1 MKMTFEQL
9 LFPMNSDD
17 FFENYNNRKPM
28 LLRGPADKFS
38 QVLSWTDIHRLLN
51 MDRIWTHHTLG
62 LHLNGEGIPPQEYCK
77 LVTRDGG
84 GLISRPQARL
94 VRRFVQQGA
103 SVILNDIDTLT
114 PGMAAISQALQGG
127 GLGEPWA
134 NAYISWKEH
143 RAFNVHADTHDV
155 WVVQI
160 EGRKTWN
167 IWQGRS
173 PWPTEEGGQRIP
185 ARSEDPD
192 KGELLHEWT
201 LNPGDLLYLPWGW
214 FHDALAATEA
224 SVHITYG
231 VRPLNGLDLAKQL
244 MDRMMNDPDFRQP
257 MPLQDGTEAA
267 RAALAQHA
275 ARLGDK
281 LAELCRAGIVLD
293 GLQGELL
300 GQHKTF
306 GGHDLLRA
314 RAIQTTDPG

>member
-9 LFPMNSDD
+9 LSPMAQDE
-17 FFENYNNRKPM
+17 FLEKYNNRKPM
-28 LLRGPADKFS
+28 LIRGAADKFS
-38 QVLSWTDIHRLLN
+38 QVLSWSEIHRLLN
-51 MDRIWTHHTLG
+51 MDRIWTHRTMVL
-62 LHLNGEGIPPQEYCK
+62 LLDGEAISPKEYCT
-77 LVTRDGG
+77 VTIKDGG
-84 GLISRPQARL
+84 RVISRPQARL

-103 SVILNDIDTLT
+103 SLVLNDIDTLT
-114 PGMAAISQALQGG
+114 PGMAAISQALQAG

-134 NAYISWKEH
+134 NAYISWKER

-173 PWPTEEGGQRIP
+173 PWPTYQNDQRIP
-185 ARSEDPD
+185 SRDEDPD

-214 FHDALAATEA
+214 FHDALAASDA

-231 VRPLNGLDLAKQL
+231 VRPLNGLDLAEQL
-244 MDRMMNDPDFRQP
+244 MDRMVNDPDFRQP
-257 MPLQDGTEAA
+257 MPVQDGSETA
-267 RAALAQHA
+267 RAALALHA

-281 LAELCRAGIVLD
+281 LAAMCRAGIVLD
-293 GLQGELL
+293 GLQGTLV
-300 GQHKTF
+300 GKHKTY
-306 GGHDLLRA
+306 GGFDLLRA
-314 RAIQTTDPG
+314 RGIQSTDRG